1 MANDV
6 VSRHDFSTC
15 CDFDPVSD
23 ARSFLLVLE
32 NTEEKDAKKMLD
44 GKNIKIAR
52 SLVGNYCTSLE
63 MQGASVTLTKL
74 DQELVKHWDSAVHT
88 AAMRWGM

>member
-23 ARSFLLVLE
+23 ARSFLLVLV
-32 NTEEKDAKKMLD
+32 NTEEKDAKKMSLMTSPMTEAAPI
-44 GKNIKIAR
+44 KNKPPA
-52 SLVGNYCTSLE
+52 V
-63 MQGASVTLTKL
+63 
-74 DQELVKHWDSAVHT
+74 SAIS
-88 AAMRWGM
+88 RL